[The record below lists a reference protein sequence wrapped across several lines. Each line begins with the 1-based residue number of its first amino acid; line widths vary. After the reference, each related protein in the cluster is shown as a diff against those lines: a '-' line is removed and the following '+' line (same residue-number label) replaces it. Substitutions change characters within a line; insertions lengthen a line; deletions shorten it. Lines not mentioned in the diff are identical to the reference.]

1 MGKAGEPT
9 NASVATDNRT
19 VSQFGNDSLGGVD
32 FVPVVIAE
40 VGSDAT
46 RSFLSFFVDQIRNK
60 NTRDAYLRAV
70 RRFFDWCELRGLTLE
85 RIQSFHVSA
94 YIEELG
100 KTLAIPTVK
109 QNLAALRMLF
119 DWLMIRQVC
128 RANPCHAVR
137 GPKLK
142 ITSGNTIAL
151 DEADA
156 KRLLTSIPTNN
167 LVGLRD
173 RALIALMTYAFA
185 RVSAALSMDVEDYEP
200 RGRRMWIRLLEKG
213 SRVHAMPA
221 HHKLEEYLDS
231 YIKACDLASQPKSP
245 LFRSAVG
252 RTGKLTTK
260 RLLRSNAWEAVRR
273 RARSAGIQGR
283 IGNHSFRAT
292 GITNYLTNGGKLE
305 TAQQMAGHADARTT
319 KLYDKRNEQV
329 SLDEIERITI

>member
-1 MGKAGEPT
+1 MGNEGKPPVQL
-9 NASVATDNRT
+9 VAADNQT
-19 VSQFGNDSLGGVD
+19 VSHLGNDAFGGVD
-32 FVPVVIAE
+32 FVPVIISE

-46 RSFLSFFVDQIRNK
+46 RSFLSFFVDHIRNK

-70 RRFFDWCELRGLTLE
+70 NRFFDWAELRGLTLD
-85 RIQSFHVSA
+85 RIQSFHVSG

-100 KTLAIPTVK
+100 KTMAIPTVK

-128 RANPCHAVR
+128 RTNPCHAVR

-142 ITSGNTIAL
+142 ITSGKTIAL

-173 RALIALMTYAFA
+173 RALIALMTYTFA

-231 YIKACDLASQPKSP
+231 YIRAADLASQPKSP
-245 LFRSAVG
+245 LFRSAIG

-260 RLLRSNAWEAVRR
+260 RLLRANAWDAVRR
-273 RARSAGIQGR
+273 RARNAGVQGR

-292 GITNYLTNGGKLE
+292 GVTNYLTNGGKLE

-319 KLYDKRNEQV
+319 KLYDRRNDQI